1 MNLRASII
9 NQTDVALG
17 ITKQLLL
24 GEGKD
29 LNLVFSPLSIH
40 VVLSMIA
47 EGSKGPTLDQLLSFL
62 KFDNGV
68 RLNSFVSELVA
79 VVLADGS
86 HNDGPGPSLSF
97 ANGVWLD
104 RSLSL
109 KPSFKQ
115 IMDNAYKAALHQAD
129 FLTRAAEVTNEVNS
143 WAENKT
149 NGLIK
154 EVLPPGSIDR
164 TTKLIFVNAFYFKA
178 VWDEKFNASAT
189 KENDFHLLNGRS
201 VQVPFMTSKKKQ
213 LLVAFDGF
221 KVLGLPYRHDDD
233 KRKFSM
239 YFFLPDTKN
248 GLPNLIEKEVSESSF
263 LDHHLP
269 DKKMKVGE
277 FRIPK
282 FKISFGFEASNV
294 LKGLGLVLPFCEDAD
309 LTEIV
314 GDKKLFVS
322 GILHKSFI
330 EVNEEGTEA
339 AAVSTTVM
347 VGCSRSSIKDEIDF
361 VADHPFLFLIRDDMT
376 GAVLFIGQVL
386 NPLAG

>member
-1 MNLRASII
+1 M
-9 NQTDVALG
+9 
-17 ITKQLLL
+17 
-24 GEGKD
+24 
-29 LNLVFSPLSIH
+29 
-40 VVLSMIA
+40 VVL
-47 EGSKGPTLDQLLSFL
+47 K
-62 KFDNGV
+62 
-68 RLNSFVSELVA
+68 
-79 VVLADGS
+79 
-86 HNDGPGPSLSF
+86 
-97 ANGVWLD
+97 
-104 RSLSL
+104 
-109 KPSFKQ
+109 
-115 IMDNAYKAALHQAD
+115 
-129 FLTRAAEVTNEVNS
+129 AAEVTNEGNS
-143 WAENKT
+143 WAEKKT

-154 EVLPPGSIDR
+154 KVLPHGSIDR
-164 TTKLIFVNAFYFKA
+164 TTKLIFANALYFKA

-189 KENDFHLLNGRS
+189 KENDFHLLNGSS

-233 KRKFSM
+233 QRKFSM
-239 YFFLPDTKN
+239 
-248 GLPNLIEKEVSESSF
+248 
-263 LDHHLP
+263 
-269 DKKMKVGE
+269 
-277 FRIPK
+277 IPK

-314 GDKKLFVS
+314 GDQKLFVS

-347 VGCSRSSIKDEIDF
+347 AGCSRDSIKVEIDF
-361 VADHPFLFLIRDDMT
+361 VADHPFLFLVRDDMT